1 MGDKDIIS
9 KELLKE
15 MAKDISR
22 HILKIE
28 IADDMELID
37 KEFTRIEK
45 RDADLLFKN
54 GQEIVHIEIQNNY
67 HAKMHLRMLRYLS
80 DILFEY
86 DTFTIKQYLLF
97 IGTGKQKMKNSI
109 SQYKLDYSYDIID
122 MRYSM

>member
-37 KEFTRIEK
+37 KEFTRVEK
-45 RDADLLFKN
+45 RDADL
-54 GQEIVHIEIQNNY
+54 V
-67 HAKMHLRMLRYLS
+67 
-80 DILFEY
+80 
-86 DTFTIKQYLLF
+86 
-97 IGTGKQKMKNSI
+97 
-109 SQYKLDYSYDIID
+109 
-122 MRYSM
+122 